1 MAEINIDPSYL
12 AAGREFVTSLE
23 HLGLAPEIAA
33 WGYDTVIGQH
43 VFVLV
48 TDFFDFKGPYEISK
62 LLFRAYE
69 ASALPQT
76 IDPFMVRLHS
86 DRHALAGTIRVLL
99 GDHKVSAHDG
109 KTGEIKADN
118 LVLRGGEVGGI
129 QFKKAW
135 IVTFRASTRRKT
147 IELGRRWKRFERNVG
162 ALAA

>member
-1 MAEINIDPSYL
+1 MAEINIDPAYL

-23 HLGLAPEIAA
+23 RLGLDPELAV
-33 WGYDTVIGQH
+33 WGYDTAIGQH

-69 ASALPQT
+69 ASALPRT
-76 IDPFMVRLHS
+76 INPFMVRLHS
-86 DRHALAGTIRVLL
+86 DRHVLANTLRVLL
-99 GDHKVSAHDG
+99 GDSKISALDG
-109 KTGEIKADN
+109 KTGALKADN

-129 QFKKAW
+129 QFQKAW
-135 IVTFRASTRRKT
+135 IVKIRSTTNRKT
-147 IELGRRWKRFERNVG
+147 IELGRRWRRFERNVG